1 MAPMKSV
8 VITGRRMKPSAIF
21 MTISSLA
28 GRRRHGRGVFHLE
41 MRAWKN
47 HDLPVRD
54 NRFAGL
60 QPAGDDRI
68 RPRVP
73 LHAHWSNLRRL
84 IRLQDVDE
92 RALLARLDGLR
103 GNDDGI
109 CLFRQPHNRIHELP
123 GPEPAVPV
131 RERRF
136 QLNCAGC
143 AIHGVVNKR
152 ERSRFRVLRIV
163 GNHRPNSQRTLCHIL
178 SHLSQIAFRNRVGH
192 VNGSDLIDY
201 HENGQVI
208 CFHEIPGMHQQTA
221 GAAVH
226 RRINGTIIELKPRV
240 LEGRLIGSHSGLI
253 LCGGGLGLI
262 ELLLG
267 TDFLG
272 IQALRALQDQ
282 GGVRRLRFVMR
293 EFSERLIERGL
304 KRRAVDRKQQIALF
318 DVLAFFEMNAQELA
332 RDLGLD
338 RDGSVGHHR
347 ANGLYLE
354 RDALLR
360 YLSHRDGHRR
370 RAGRCTSQQAAAPGA
385 PTVPVTVAQ
394 VAKKSVPLEIEAIG
408 SVMPYRTVSVEP
420 QVTGQLLSVH
430 FKEGQDVK
438 KGDLLFSIDRAPF
451 QAALDQ
457 ALGKLAH
464 DKAQAANSAL
474 ILQRTQRL
482 DAEKISSKEQLDQA
496 QAAAAQDQAAVR
508 TDEAALEYAR
518 LQLNYCSVYSPVDG
532 RTGSLLVHPGNLVKA
547 NDLPVLVVINQ
558 VTPVYVAYAIPERY
572 LAEVR
577 KYMAKGSL
585 GVGAVILDDPQ
596 HPEAGTLTFVD
607 NTVDRA
613 TGTIQL
619 KATFPNRNRRLW
631 PGQFVNTIVRL
642 AEQTNA
648 IVVPSQ
654 AVETGQKGT
663 FVYVLKADQTAEIR
677 PVSVERNAGA
687 DAVVSSG
694 LQPGETVVTDGQI
707 MIFPG
712 AHLQVKNSAPM
723 PPAAS
728 K

>member
-1 MAPMKSV
+1 MN
-8 VITGRRMKPSAIF
+8 
-21 MTISSLA
+21 
-28 GRRRHGRGVFHLE
+28 RHYTWR
-41 MRAWKN
+41 
-47 HDLPVRD
+47 
-54 NRFAGL
+54 
-60 QPAGDDRI
+60 
-68 RPRVP
+68 
-73 LHAHWSNLRRL
+73 
-84 IRLQDVDE
+84 
-92 RALLARLDGLR
+92 
-103 GNDDGI
+103 
-109 CLFRQPHNRIHELP
+109 
-123 GPEPAVPV
+123 
-131 RERRF
+131 
-136 QLNCAGC
+136 
-143 AIHGVVNKR
+143 
-152 ERSRFRVLRIV
+152 
-163 GNHRPNSQRTLCHIL
+163 
-178 SHLSQIAFRNRVGH
+178 
-192 VNGSDLIDY
+192 
-201 HENGQVI
+201 
-208 CFHEIPGMHQQTA
+208 
-221 GAAVH
+221 
-226 RRINGTIIELKPRV
+226 
-240 LEGRLIGSHSGLI
+240 GRLAVSFAAAL
-253 LCGGGLGLI
+253 GLG
-262 ELLLG
+262 G
-267 TDFLG
+267 
-272 IQALRALQDQ
+272 
-282 GGVRRLRFVMR
+282 
-293 EFSERLIERGL
+293 
-304 KRRAVDRKQQIALF
+304 
-318 DVLAFFEMNAQELA
+318 
-332 RDLGLD
+332 
-338 RDGSVGHHR
+338 
-347 ANGLYLE
+347 
-354 RDALLR
+354 
-360 YLSHRDGHRR
+360 
-370 RAGRCTSQQAAAPGA
+370 CTSQQAAAPGA

-394 VAKKSVPLEIEAIG
+394 VTKKSVPLEIEAIG

-496 QAAAAQDQAAVR
+496 QAASAQDQAAVR

-585 GVGAVILDDPQ
+585 GVGAVIPDDPQ

-712 AHLQVKNSAPM
+712 AHLQVKNSTPT

>member
-1 MAPMKSV
+1 MNRHY
-8 VITGRRMKPSAIF
+8 TWRGRLAVSFAAALG
-21 MTISSLA
+21 LA
-28 GRRRHGRGVFHLE
+28 G
-41 MRAWKN
+41 
-47 HDLPVRD
+47 
-54 NRFAGL
+54 
-60 QPAGDDRI
+60 
-68 RPRVP
+68 
-73 LHAHWSNLRRL
+73 
-84 IRLQDVDE
+84 
-92 RALLARLDGLR
+92 
-103 GNDDGI
+103 
-109 CLFRQPHNRIHELP
+109 
-123 GPEPAVPV
+123 
-131 RERRF
+131 
-136 QLNCAGC
+136 
-143 AIHGVVNKR
+143 
-152 ERSRFRVLRIV
+152 
-163 GNHRPNSQRTLCHIL
+163 
-178 SHLSQIAFRNRVGH
+178 
-192 VNGSDLIDY
+192 
-201 HENGQVI
+201 
-208 CFHEIPGMHQQTA
+208 
-221 GAAVH
+221 
-226 RRINGTIIELKPRV
+226 
-240 LEGRLIGSHSGLI
+240 
-253 LCGGGLGLI
+253 
-262 ELLLG
+262 
-267 TDFLG
+267 
-272 IQALRALQDQ
+272 
-282 GGVRRLRFVMR
+282 
-293 EFSERLIERGL
+293 
-304 KRRAVDRKQQIALF
+304 
-318 DVLAFFEMNAQELA
+318 
-332 RDLGLD
+332 
-338 RDGSVGHHR
+338 
-347 ANGLYLE
+347 
-354 RDALLR
+354 
-360 YLSHRDGHRR
+360 
-370 RAGRCTSQQAAAPGA
+370 CTSQQAAAPGA

-394 VAKKSVPLEIEAIG
+394 VTKKSVPLEIEAIG

-438 KGDLLFSIDRAPF
+438 NGDLLFSIDRAPF

-496 QAAAAQDQAAVR
+496 QAASAQDQAAVR

-585 GVGAVILDDPQ
+585 GVGAVIPDDPQ
-596 HPEAGTLTFVD
+596 HPEGGTLTFVD

-712 AHLQVKNSAPM
+712 AHLQVKNSTPT